1 MKGSGRGALSLALFA
16 VSFGTNVAT
25 PLFLIYETR
34 LDLSRWTLTALFAIY
49 PIGLAP
55 ALAYAG
61 PMSDALG
68 RKRVMVPGVVLSG
81 VASLVMMA
89 GADNVALLFVGRFLL
104 GAVSGIVFV
113 VASAWMQELGSA
125 DPMWTARLL
134 GMLMYAGFGLGPF
147 IGGIIGQWGPA
158 PLVLPY
164 MVHIVLVAV
173 SLIFLRSIPETV
185 VPSPGRRIRPNL
197 GIPPG
202 SGPMYW
208 KVMVPTALGVFG
220 LPSLTFG
227 LFPILLRPAMA
238 SVALFATGL
247 MFVIAMGS
255 IVPAQLWV
263 GHVGPHRAAPFGLIL
278 GTVGCALGLVGVRH
292 RRVAGPVPGRD
303 RHGRRVRHL
312 DDVGVAAGRVD
323 HAPDGS
329 WCAHRR
335 LLCGCLR
342 GDDDASGGRDS
353 GATDRLHIRAGDP
366 HRARRDRLGLAHP
379 RNACDGARPTGARAG
394 QSVAATQSPVTG
406 GMLAIASISSS
417 AAMGRAK

>member
-1 MKGSGRGALSLALFA
+1 MKGSGRSALSLALFA

-55 ALAYAG
+55 ALTYAG

-68 RKRVMVPGVVLSG
+68 RKRVMVPGVLLSG

-89 GADNVALLFVGRFLL
+89 GADNVALLFAGRFLL

-113 VASAWMQELGSA
+113 VASAWMQELGAA

-147 IGGIIGQWGPA
+147 IGGVIGQWGPA

-164 MVHIVLVAV
+164 VVHILLVAV
-173 SLIFLRSIPETV
+173 SLMFLRSIPETV
-185 VPSPGRRIRPNL
+185 VPVPGRRIRPNL

-208 KVMVPTALGVFG
+208 RVMVPTALGVFG

-238 SVALFATGL
+238 SVALFVTGL
-247 MFVIAMGS
+247 VFVIAMTS

-263 GHVGPHRAAPFGLIL
+263 GRVGPHRAAPFGLIL
-278 GTVGCALGLVGVRH
+278 GTVGCGLGLV
-292 RRVAGPVPGRD
+292 AFATDAWPVLFPAAIAM
-303 RHGRRVRHL
+303 
-312 DDVGVAAGRVD
+312 GVASGIAMTSGL
-323 HAPDGS
+323 
-329 WCAHRR
+329 R
-335 LLCGCLR
+335 LVEWITLPMDR
-342 GDDDASGGRDS
+342 GALTGAFYAAAYSGMTMPVVV
-353 GATDRLHIRAGDP
+353 ATV
-366 HRARRDRLGLAHP
+366 
-379 RNACDGARPTGARAG
+379 ARPIGYS
-394 QSVAATQSPVTG
+394 SV
-406 GMLAIASISSS
+406 LAILTGLGVIGSGWLIHATRGMAPAQTAPAPVSRSSRPS
-417 AAMGRAK
+417 RR